1 MNYASKTKN
10 KTKTKKNTPHKYTK
24 PTLLNRSRKNMN
36 SGYSIHPEKNIIIP
50 KWAKIVEYRTMTS
63 LKKDKATNGDEKC
76 QIEWMF
82 EEVNEF
88 YEAIYLED
96 IEEIRDEAIG
106 LIRTFQQFQDSKRVV
121 SLWKKVRSDVLEV
134 FPTRRIF
141 VEAFVKW
148 HNKKLQ
154 KNQAKGVTPEE
165 LIHISK
171 MKW

>member
-1 MNYASKTKN
+1 MEIAI
-10 KTKTKKNTPHKYTK
+10 PDWV
-24 PTLLNRSRKNMN
+24 
-36 SGYSIHPEKNIIIP
+36 SIEN
-50 KWAKIVEYRTMTS
+50 YRTMTS
-63 LKKDKATNGDEKC
+63 EKKTQAVDGNKLF
-76 QIEWMF
+76 QYEWMK

>member
-1 MNYASKTKN
+1 MEIAI
-10 KTKTKKNTPHKYTK
+10 PDWV
-24 PTLLNRSRKNMN
+24 
-36 SGYSIHPEKNIIIP
+36 SIEN
-50 KWAKIVEYRTMTS
+50 YRTMTS
-63 LKKDKATNGDEKC
+63 EKKTQAVDGNKLF
-76 QIEWMF
+76 QYEWMK

-88 YEAIYLED
+88 YEEIYLED